1 MSSTE
6 AFSSS
11 GWQPINAPLP
21 EGLYLTCAVTLNAT
35 AVLLIGGRSDSQVNS
50 FPLNNINSYISCRL
64 KKLKDLLKNILKVQ
78 YLKLSI
84 EQCRDSLLGENQ
96 LLVPSVQLHM

>member
-21 EGLYLTCAVTLNAT
+21 EGLYLTCAVTLNST

-50 FPLNNINSYISCRL
+50 FPLNNINSYISCIKR
-64 KKLKDLLKNILKVQ
+64 
-78 YLKLSI
+78 
-84 EQCRDSLLGENQ
+84 
-96 LLVPSVQLHM
+96 PSKEYFKSTVSEIKH